1 MENVIRYFIESL
13 IIKAGVPH
21 FQAGESDKIEYKQ
34 SFQITGEIINRTYL
48 KTICGFANNKGGV
61 IVFGVAPVKLELVGI
76 QDKFENLDNKY
87 LSTTFSDTID
97 GSFDYRFFTCRIE
110 MKLIGFLFVKEAKS
124 KPVILKSNFDNSG
137 EKGIAGDLYYP
148 YQGRTSRISYA
159 DLRTLIND
167 EVKNQTNKILNK
179 IEYIASQGIENIAIL
194 NTQNGE
200 LNTENESAKF
210 VLSKEILKDINLIQ
224 EGKLVQ
230 DEGAPAYVIKGT
242 VEVFSEKIVEKKVII
257 HSGDIFESFFTQK
270 CDEPKE
276 YIKELLFK
284 ESPYY
289 PLFFYIKA
297 ANFSIEEALDL
308 INIQVE
314 QDIKKTT
321 KDKIVGRLNG
331 WVKITKAGRILTEL
345 KVEDYSFERLEEDF
359 SAIATSYKLTGNSKV
374 VSVARSVAYSF
385 LRKQSNLPQNLYKKH
400 PKETVEAFTHL
411 TQKDIKSNPNYY
423 LKTLSH
429 LYKEIKHADT
439 NSKTYFRK
447 AVCLCDESLYK

>member
-1 MENVIRYFIESL
+1 
-13 IIKAGVPH
+13 
-21 FQAGESDKIEYKQ
+21 
-34 SFQITGEIINRTYL
+34 
-48 KTICGFANNKGGV
+48 
-61 IVFGVAPVKLELVGI
+61 
-76 QDKFENLDNKY
+76 
-87 LSTTFSDTID
+87 
-97 GSFDYRFFTCRIE
+97 
-110 MKLIGFLFVKEAKS
+110 
-124 KPVILKSNFDNSG
+124 VILKSNFDNSG
-137 EKGIAGDLYYP
+137 EKGIAGDLYYR

-314 QDIKKTT
+314 Q
-321 KDKIVGRLNG
+321 G
-331 WVKITKAGRILTEL
+331 
-345 KVEDYSFERLEEDF
+345 
-359 SAIATSYKLTGNSKV
+359 
-374 VSVARSVAYSF
+374 
-385 LRKQSNLPQNLYKKH
+385 
-400 PKETVEAFTHL
+400 
-411 TQKDIKSNPNYY
+411 
-423 LKTLSH
+423 
-429 LYKEIKHADT
+429 
-439 NSKTYFRK
+439 
-447 AVCLCDESLYK
+447 